1 MGAFVLEFAVGI
13 DADDE
18 AAVTEFVGQA
28 AERAGLEIGGGE
40 IFRLGVAPVA
50 DGGEPSVSHLGPGGA
65 HFVGRREVE
74 KEDADFDIVFLQVGA
89 GGEPDGSDYD
99 IFAPRSASF
108 LLGEVG
114 DGDLP
119 LEHGNRGRSLRR
131 AGRGRRELD
140 AR

>member
-18 AAVTEFVGQA
+18 AAVTELVGRA
-28 AERAGLEIGGGE
+28 PERAGLEIGGGE

-50 DGGEPSVSHLGPGGA
+50 DGGEPSVGDLGPGGT
-65 HFVGRREVE
+65 HLVGRREVE
-74 KEDADFDIVFLQVGA
+74 KEDADLDIVFFHVGA
-89 GGEPDGSDYD
+89 RGEPNGSDND
-99 IFAPRSASF
+99 VFAPRSSSF

-119 LEHGNRGRSLRR
+119 IECGSYGNRR
-131 AGRGRRELD
+131 
-140 AR
+140 